1 MDARILLIVAASALA
16 LAACER
22 PAKEQP
28 EPTAATP
35 APSGPAPATQEPGAA
50 AAASFVNRV
59 WTAAE
64 SQPVA
69 AGSLRVFLSDGTLV
83 MTSPQ
88 ETPAFGSW
96 RYADGRLTIVE
107 EGREY
112 PTDILAL
119 TEREFRIRMLNPG
132 EPLEIRFVPAEQPPP
147 EAITGAG
154 PAPAPLDTAAPPAV
168 TLLGTAWRLDRLGGA
183 AIRGGAQPTLEFPAE
198 GRAGGQGSCN
208 RFNGIVSV
216 EGNAIMF
223 AGIAATRKACAEA
236 VMRQED
242 TYLSALREAVRFEA
256 DAESLRI
263 FSAGRDEPLRF
274 IAAPA
279 PATPPA
285 AGIQPSSAPQAPS
298 LAGIWTV
305 VGHHIPGTSAMSDG
319 QARQHYGESLRLT
332 ASAATSAGTP
342 CREPRYDVESVAVGE
357 YLAAQYRLA
366 PGSLRPL
373 AGKSRMRVMRVS
385 CERVPWAA
393 LGGSLLEVDRD
404 RALAPRDGV
413 FFELERDRDF
423 RGLGQEPGWQL
434 EIRKGAEMRLTYD
447 YGKSSAVT
455 PAPRVQLDP
464 KTGTRTFH
472 SASEAND
479 LTVEIVPVGCEDSM
493 SGRPFPATVTV
504 TLNGRSFHGCG
515 ESLATPY
522 QG

>member
-154 PAPAPLDTAAPPAV
+154 PPRRWTRPPRPPLPCSARPGVSIALAAPQS
-168 TLLGTAWRLDRLGGA
+168 GA
-183 AIRGGAQPTLEFPAE
+183 ARSRRWSSRR
-198 GRAGGQGSCN
+198 RAA
-208 RFNGIVSV
+208 R
-216 EGNAIMF
+216 
-223 AGIAATRKACAEA
+223 AA
-236 VMRQED
+236 
-242 TYLSALREAVRFEA
+242 
-256 DAESLRI
+256 
-263 FSAGRDEPLRF
+263 RD
-274 IAAPA
+274 
-279 PATPPA
+279 PATA
-285 AGIQPSSAPQAPS
+285 S
-298 LAGIWTV
+298 
-305 VGHHIPGTSAMSDG
+305 
-319 QARQHYGESLRLT
+319 T
-332 ASAATSAGTP
+332 AS
-342 CREPRYDVESVAVGE
+342 
-357 YLAAQYRLA
+357 
-366 PGSLRPL
+366 
-373 AGKSRMRVMRVS
+373 
-385 CERVPWAA
+385 
-393 LGGSLLEVDRD
+393 
-404 RALAPRDGV
+404 
-413 FFELERDRDF
+413 
-423 RGLGQEPGWQL
+423 
-434 EIRKGAEMRLTYD
+434 
-447 YGKSSAVT
+447 
-455 PAPRVQLDP
+455 
-464 KTGTRTFH
+464 
-472 SASEAND
+472 
-479 LTVEIVPVGCEDSM
+479 
-493 SGRPFPATVTV
+493 
-504 TLNGRSFHGCG
+504 
-515 ESLATPY
+515 
-522 QG
+522 